1 MRVFISWS
9 GERSKTVAQALRQ
22 WLPDVIQSIQPWMSS
37 EDIEAGTRWGSHVT
51 NELSETR
58 VGIIC
63 LTNDNQMAP
72 WILFEAGALAKS
84 IENTFVIPYLIDL
97 EPANIQRGPLNQF
110 QAKKANKTETWELI
124 RTLNRRLENP
134 LPDSQIE
141 RTFARWWPD
150 LEVVLNNLPD
160 VKKEPETRRSL
171 EDMLSETLE
180 LVRSIYRSTGINDET
195 KVIAY
200 TTTNDKDLRRP
211 TVLLVDDYEASRG
224 ILSGRRRPT
233 R

>member
-1 MRVFISWS
+1 
-9 GERSKTVAQALRQ
+9 
-22 WLPDVIQSIQPWMSS
+22 MSS
-37 EDIEAGTRWGSHVT
+37 EDIEAGARWGSHVT

-63 LTNDNQMAP
+63 LTKDNQTAP

-84 IENTFVIPYLIDL
+84 IESTFVIPYLVDL

-110 QAKKANKTETWELI
+110 QAKKANKTETCEII

-141 RTFARWWPD
+141 RTFTRWWPD

-160 VKKEPETRRSL
+160 IKKEPETRRSL

-180 LVRSIYRSTGINDET
+180 LVRSIYRSAGNNDET
-195 KVIAY
+195 KVIVY
-200 TTTNDKDLRRP
+200 IHDKDLISKGHVSSDEMKKILEARP
-211 TVLLVDDYEASRG
+211 TVLFVDDDENFTSYIKKVYEDSGG
-224 ILSGRRRPT
+224 ILSGRRRPP